1 MNKKSI
7 GVLIILIVTVLGVS
21 ILINSEKKDDSIVFH
36 ITLADPELYTNGIYT
51 NNFTIDSGTY
61 FFRFVPNGSSPEILS
76 IKLSGQNYSFIENFN
91 LKGIPHESETSKYF
105 TWEYEGVK
113 NVTIDSMEEITIV
126 INPNGNVIT
135 IQIEPKRIISLA
147 LNFLS
152 FIIFCNFWLY

>member
-7 GVLIILIVTVLGVS
+7 GILIILIVTILSVS
-21 ILINSEKKDDSIVFH
+21 ISMNSEEKDDNVVFH

-51 NNFTIDSGTY
+51 NNFTMEPGSY

-113 NVTIDSMEEITIV
+113 NITIDSMEEITIV
-126 INPNGNVIT
+126 INSNGNVMGSVSVD
-135 IQIEPKRIISLA
+135 IIKKKGD
-147 LNFLS
+147 
-152 FIIFCNFWLY
+152 

>member
-7 GVLIILIVTVLGVS
+7 GILIIVIVAILGVS
-21 ILINSEKKDDSIVFH
+21 ISMNSEEKNDNVVFH

-51 NNFTIDSGTY
+51 SNFTIESGTY

-76 IKLSGQNYSFIENFN
+76 IKLSGQNYNFIENFN

-113 NVTIDSMEEITIV
+113 NITIDSMEEITII
-126 INPNGNVIT
+126 INPNGNVMGSVSID
-135 IQIEPKRIISLA
+135 IIKKK
-147 LNFLS
+147 
-152 FIIFCNFWLY
+152 

>member
-7 GVLIILIVTVLGVS
+7 GILIIVIVAILSVS
-21 ILINSEKKDDSIVFH
+21 ISMNSEEKNDNVVFH

-51 NNFTIDSGTY
+51 SNFTIESGTY

-76 IKLSGQNYSFIENFN
+76 IKLSGQNYNFIENFN

-113 NVTIDSMEEITIV
+113 NITIDSMEEITII
-126 INPNGNVIT
+126 INPNGNVMGSVSVD
-135 IQIEPKRIISLA
+135 IIKKKET
-147 LNFLS
+147 
-152 FIIFCNFWLY
+152 

>member
-7 GVLIILIVTVLGVS
+7 GILIILIVIILGVS
-21 ILINSEKKDDSIVFH
+21 ISMNSEEKDDNVVFH

-51 NNFTIDSGTY
+51 SNFTIESGTY

-76 IKLSGQNYSFIENFN
+76 IKLSGQNYNFIENFN

-113 NVTIDSMEEITIV
+113 NITIDSMEEITII
-126 INPNGNVIT
+126 INPNGNVMGSVSID
-135 IQIEPKRIISLA
+135 IIKKK
-147 LNFLS
+147 
-152 FIIFCNFWLY
+152 

>member
-7 GVLIILIVTVLGVS
+7 GILTIVIVAILGVS
-21 ILINSEKKDDSIVFH
+21 ISMNSEEKNDNVVFH
-36 ITLADPELYTNGIYT
+36 ITLADPELYTNGGYT
-51 NNFTIDSGTY
+51 DKFSIDPGTY

-113 NVTIDSMEEITIV
+113 NITIDSIEEITII
-126 INPNGNVIT
+126 INPNDNVMGSVSID
-135 IQIEPKRIISLA
+135 IIKKK
-147 LNFLS
+147 
-152 FIIFCNFWLY
+152 

>member
-7 GVLIILIVTVLGVS
+7 GILIILIVAILGVS
-21 ILINSEKKDDSIVFH
+21 ISMNSEEKDDNVVFH
-36 ITLADPELYTNGIYT
+36 ITLADPELYTNGVYT
-51 NNFTIDSGTY
+51 DKFSIDPGTY

-113 NVTIDSMEEITIV
+113 NITIDSMEEVTIT
-126 INPNGNVIT
+126 INPNDNVMGSVSID
-135 IQIEPKRIISLA
+135 IIKKK
-147 LNFLS
+147 
-152 FIIFCNFWLY
+152 

>member
-7 GVLIILIVTVLGVS
+7 GILIILIVTILGVS
-21 ILINSEKKDDSIVFH
+21 ISMNSEEKDDNVIFH

-51 NNFTIDSGTY
+51 SNFTIESGTY

-113 NVTIDSMEEITIV
+113 NITIDSMKEITIV
-126 INPNGNVIT
+126 INPNNNVMGSVSIDIIKKKGNESI
-135 IQIEPKRIISLA
+135 K
-147 LNFLS
+147 
-152 FIIFCNFWLY
+152 

>member
-7 GVLIILIVTVLGVS
+7 GILIILIVTILSVS
-21 ILINSEKKDDSIVFH
+21 ISMNSEEKDDNVVFH
-36 ITLADPELYTNGIYT
+36 ITLANPELYTNGIYI
-51 NNFTIDSGTY
+51 NNFTIESGTY

-113 NVTIDSMEEITIV
+113 NITINSMKEITIV
-126 INPNGNVIT
+126 INPNDNVMGSVSID
-135 IQIEPKRIISLA
+135 IIKKKGDEFPK
-147 LNFLS
+147 
-152 FIIFCNFWLY
+152 

>member
-7 GVLIILIVTVLGVS
+7 GILIILIVIILGMS
-21 ILINSEKKDDSIVFH
+21 ISMNSEEKDDNVIFH

-51 NNFTIDSGTY
+51 SNFTIESGSY

-76 IKLSGQNYSFIENFN
+76 IKLSGQNYNFIENFN

-113 NVTIDSMEEITIV
+113 NITIDSIEEITII
-126 INPNGNVIT
+126 INPNDNVMGSVSID
-135 IQIEPKRIISLA
+135 IIKKK
-147 LNFLS
+147 
-152 FIIFCNFWLY
+152 

>member
-7 GVLIILIVTVLGVS
+7 GILIILIVIILGMS
-21 ILINSEKKDDSIVFH
+21 ISMNSEEKDDNVIFH

-51 NNFTIDSGTY
+51 SNFTIESGSY

-76 IKLSGQNYSFIENFN
+76 IKLSGQNYNFIENFN

-113 NVTIDSMEEITIV
+113 NITIDSMEEITII
-126 INPNGNVIT
+126 INPNGNVMGSVSID
-135 IQIEPKRIISLA
+135 IIKKK
-147 LNFLS
+147 
-152 FIIFCNFWLY
+152 

>member
-7 GVLIILIVTVLGVS
+7 GILIILIVTILGVS
-21 ILINSEKKDDSIVFH
+21 ISMNSEEKNDNVVFH

-51 NNFTIDSGTY
+51 SNFTIESGTY

-113 NVTIDSMEEITIV
+113 NITIDSMEEITII
-126 INPNGNVIT
+126 INPNGNVMGSVSID
-135 IQIEPKRIISLA
+135 IIKKK
-147 LNFLS
+147 
-152 FIIFCNFWLY
+152 

>member
-7 GVLIILIVTVLGVS
+7 GILTIVIVAILGVS
-21 ILINSEKKDDSIVFH
+21 ISMNSEEKNDNVVFH

-51 NNFTIDSGTY
+51 SNFTIESGTY

-113 NVTIDSMEEITIV
+113 NITIDSMEEVTIT
-126 INPNGNVIT
+126 INPNDNVMGSVSID
-135 IQIEPKRIISLA
+135 IIKKK
-147 LNFLS
+147 
-152 FIIFCNFWLY
+152 

>member
-7 GVLIILIVTVLGVS
+7 GILIILIVTILSVS
-21 ILINSEKKDDSIVFH
+21 ISMNSEEKDDNVVFH

-51 NNFTIDSGTY
+51 NNFTMEPGTY

-113 NVTIDSMEEITIV
+113 NITIDSMEEITIV
-126 INPNGNVIT
+126 INSNGNVMGSVSVD
-135 IQIEPKRIISLA
+135 IIKKKGDESTK
-147 LNFLS
+147 
-152 FIIFCNFWLY
+152 

>member
-7 GVLIILIVTVLGVS
+7 GILTIVIVAILGVS
-21 ILINSEKKDDSIVFH
+21 ISMNSEEKNDNVVFH

-51 NNFTIDSGTY
+51 SNFTIESGSY

-113 NVTIDSMEEITIV
+113 NITIDSMEEITII
-126 INPNGNVIT
+126 INPNGNVMGSVSID
-135 IQIEPKRIISLA
+135 IIKKK
-147 LNFLS
+147 
-152 FIIFCNFWLY
+152 

>member
-7 GVLIILIVTVLGVS
+7 GILIILIVTILGVS
-21 ILINSEKKDDSIVFH
+21 ISMNSEEKDDNVVFH

-51 NNFTIDSGTY
+51 NNFTMEPGTY

-105 TWEYEGVK
+105 TWEYQGEK
-113 NVTIDSMEEITIV
+113 NVTIDSMQEITIV
-126 INPNGNVIT
+126 INSNGNVMGSVSVD
-135 IQIEPKRIISLA
+135 IIKKKGDESTK
-147 LNFLS
+147 
-152 FIIFCNFWLY
+152 

>member
-7 GVLIILIVTVLGVS
+7 GILIILGVVILGVS
-21 ILINSEKKDDSIVFH
+21 ISMNSEEKNDNVVFH
-36 ITLADPELYTNGIYT
+36 ITLADPELYTNGVYT
-51 NNFTIDSGTY
+51 DKFSIDPGTY

-113 NVTIDSMEEITIV
+113 NITIDSMKEITIV
-126 INPNGNVIT
+126 INPNDNVIGSVS
-135 IQIEPKRIISLA
+135 IDIIKKKGDESTK
-147 LNFLS
+147 
-152 FIIFCNFWLY
+152 